1 MKESSNSQEK
11 KRKNIDL
18 LEIKLFQLNQTIKK
32 ELESGTDLA
41 NINLKNINKEDCGNF
56 VQIIISKGKFYTK
69 AHLDLIKFF

>member
-41 NINLKNINKEDCGNF
+41 NINLKNVNKEI
-56 VQIIISKGKFYTK
+56 VVISSK
-69 AHLDLIKFF
+69 